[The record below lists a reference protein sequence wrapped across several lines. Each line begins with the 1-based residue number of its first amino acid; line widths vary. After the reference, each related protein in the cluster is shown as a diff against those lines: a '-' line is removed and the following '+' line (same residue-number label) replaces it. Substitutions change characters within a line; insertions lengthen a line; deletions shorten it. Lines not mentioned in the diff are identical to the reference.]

1 MSSVSNIPH
10 QFLET
15 KNHLSGE
22 QISIEDNKF
31 LFYYVPRK
39 LFNYVWVKQRLH
51 VLCTFKTKAK
61 LRSLNVHNKD
71 MDNCCLTMLEH
82 KHFSEN
88 VRVR

>member
-1 MSSVSNIPH
+1 MSSVSNIQH

-51 VLCTFKTKAK
+51 GQTVKIKWILHLKVYISNLHIRITY
-61 LRSLNVHNKD
+61 N
-71 MDNCCLTMLEH
+71 
-82 KHFSEN
+82 
-88 VRVR
+88 